1 MSRNRMLALAF
12 AAAAALGLLAPAVA
26 GAAEEKSAAP
36 LACTV
41 NPDPGFVLFYQHS
54 DCQGR
59 YQGWARCGWHDF
71 TGVLR
76 RNASSYWDN
85 QFGGAYTLVYEG
97 STQVYRTWP
106 QTGVRNVATWEND
119 RNERAYLVC

>member
-1 MSRNRMLALAF
+1 MLAVAF
-12 AAAAALGLLAPAVA
+12 AAAATLGLLAPAVA
-26 GAAEEKSAAP
+26 SAADEPAVAP
-36 LACTV
+36 LACTA

-54 DCQGR
+54 DCQGN
-59 YQGWARCGWHDF
+59 YQGWARCGWHNF
-71 TGVLR
+71 TGVLY

-85 QFGGAYTLVYEG
+85 QYGGAYTKVYEG

-119 RNERAYLVC
+119 RNERAYLQC